1 MIFNYTHNN
10 LVIEFHYEYEEG
22 EPEIHTYSNGD
33 PGYPGSAPAVTI
45 LKAMLVL
52 ADIHD
57 NKVMVDIN
65 PLLHEMF
72 DLDLDIVEEEI
83 LDYHNL

>member
-10 LVIEFHYEYEEG
+10 LVIEFHYEYEKG

-45 LKAMLVL
+45 HPGGRRTGATRVLK
-52 ADIHD
+52 
-57 NKVMVDIN
+57 
-65 PLLHEMF
+65 PS
-72 DLDLDIVEEEI
+72 
-83 LDYHNL
+83 

>member
-10 LVIEFHYEYEEG
+10 LVIEFHYEYEKG

-45 LKAMLVL
+45 LK
-52 ADIHD
+52 
-57 NKVMVDIN
+57 
-65 PLLHEMF
+65 
-72 DLDLDIVEEEI
+72 
-83 LDYHNL
+83 